1 MRFAGQRVSDYTGG
15 VAGVEDYM
23 ADSPDYGKNAMAA
36 SNIAREETTNS
47 IGKQSEV
54 ANTGIMS
61 AADAEAAKITG
72 AAASAV
78 AQAQG
83 QASVMSGIGKI
94 GGSLIGGINVGG
106 GSGSGIG
113 GSGIGSGITGTVDYG
128 KDFTSGMDFS
138 NVYQNPDLVGWMK

>member
-1 MRFAGQRVSDYTGG
+1 MRFAGQRISDFTGG

-72 AAASAV
+72 AAQSAL
-78 AQAQG
+78 ANAQG
-83 QASVMSGIGKI
+83 QASIMSGIGKI
-94 GGSLIGGINVGG
+94 GGAFIGGINVGG
-106 GSGSGIG
+106 SNIGTNMGKTQFSQPHASGIG
-113 GSGIGSGITGTVDYG
+113 REALGGYDI
-128 KDFTSGMDFS
+128 
-138 NVYQNPDLVGWMK
+138 

>member
-1 MRFAGQRVSDYTGG
+1 MRFAGQRVSDFTGG

-47 IGKQSEV
+47 IGRQSDV
-54 ANTGIMS
+54 ANAGIMS

-78 AQAQG
+78 ADAQG
-83 QASVMSGIGKI
+83 QASIMSGIGQI
-94 GGSLIGGINVGG
+94 GGALIGGINVGG
-106 GSGSGIG
+106 GGSQIG
-113 GSGIGSGITGTVDYG
+113 VDR
-128 KDFTSGMDFS
+128 TSSGMGIAGS
-138 NVYQNPDLVGWMK
+138 VAPKTKLPYYGPAW